1 MLGNVSKKIENL
13 RHLGGYVGKDGLKI
27 KDDLLYRSGGL
38 NLPEEELAAILNPLK
53 ITVVFDL
60 RADDETKSAPYVLP
74 QGIEYRHRPIFNSLE
89 DQMMALN
96 PSQAA
101 EKSEGFSIQDVSLEM
116 LMGMGDFLSDTYK
129 FMAQKSHAFGDLIK
143 EIIELEGQPLLFH
156 CSAGKDRTGI
166 LAALL
171 MLALGVSREDVIENY
186 MLSNQYR
193 KDELERYLAFARR
206 MTDNPEVLE
215 IIKNVLTVQEKYIE
229 GFLASVES
237 YPDFDSYAESCLGL
251 KKEDL
256 EDLREIHLDRT

>member
-74 QGIEYRHRPIFNSLE
+74 QGIEYRHRPIFNSLK
-89 DQMMALN
+89 DQMLALN

-101 EKSEGFSIQDVSLEM
+101 VKAEGFSIQDVSLEM

-129 FMAQKSHAFGDLIK
+129 LMAQKSHAFGDLIK
-143 EIIELEGQPLLFH
+143 EIIELEGEPLLFH

-171 MLALGVSREDVIENY
+171 MLALGVSRQDVIENY

-193 KDELERYLAFARR
+193 KDELERYLSFAGR
-206 MTDNPEVLE
+206 MTKNPEVLK
-215 IIKNVLTVQEKYIE
+215 IIEGVLMVKEEYIE

-237 YPDFDSYAESCLGL
+237 YPGFDSYAEDCLGL

-256 EDLREIHLDRT
+256 EALRKIYLY